1 VIGSDREGCILNRD
15 AALDLA
21 LSDVAEAGE
30 QVFSVH
36 ASRAAELEAHA
47 ARNACLRLTVRVT
60 TRWGE
65 ALHGLPGGHARILAL
80 IDDRR
85 TGREIF
91 ARLSAERSTATP
103 YSLALDPQEFK
114 DCA

>member
-36 ASRAAELEAHA
+36 ASRAELEAGEE
-47 ARNACLRLTVRVT
+47 RLLRLTVRVT

-65 ALHGLPGGHARILAL
+65 APN
-80 IDDRR
+80 DV
-85 TGREIF
+85 
-91 ARLSAERSTATP
+91 
-103 YSLALDPQEFK
+103 Q
-114 DCA
+114 

>member
-47 ARNACLRLTVRVT
+47 ARNAWLRLTVRVT

-65 ALHGLPGGHARILAL
+65 ALHGLPGGGPRHRCETHRIDRKTDHHVDYEGVDRCLDHGTHGASRGARNF
-80 IDDRR
+80 
-85 TGREIF
+85 T
-91 ARLSAERSTATP
+91 
-103 YSLALDPQEFK
+103 
-114 DCA
+114 